1 MRFLCITFT
10 RYHLLHPE
18 DHIPR
23 DAAVLFAKKLEDVV
37 LAVPEREVHADEGRV
52 RKGQNEGVQLR
63 VVRVALALRGGVE
76 LVAGAEKGDLVD
88 DGLVFGR
95 ISRCRSR
102 SRRMV
107 VSEKKTAFL
116 VPLRDAQARTPLPW
130 ILFRSSLPF
139 TLLLLLLPFP
149 RLPPPPLLLLLP
161 CRRSSPLQEL
171 PQPCLGSAALGLESR
186 LERNRPSVGRQRALS

>member
-1 MRFLCITFT
+1 MCITFT

-76 LVAGAEKGDLVD
+76 LVAGRAEKGDLVD
-88 DGLVFGR
+88 DGLVLWQDLPVPLPQQANGR
-95 ISRCRSR
+95 VPRK
-102 SRRMV
+102 
-107 VSEKKTAFL
+107 ENQAFL
-116 VPLRDAQARTPLPW
+116 VPLRDAQGRGRPFRGFFSVLPV
-130 ILFRSSLPF
+130 PF
-139 TLLLLLLPFP
+139 TPSSCSCSPFLNVSAAAAAAAAAP
-149 RLPPPPLLLLLP
+149 AGGPPL
-161 CRRSSPLQEL
+161 LQEL
-171 PQPCLGSAALGLESR
+171 PQLVLGQRRVLGLESR
-186 LERNRPSVGRQRALS
+186 LGAE